1 MWLLLLQ
8 VRHSLSNSDPDI
20 HHAAARHWPYF
31 AGGPFLSCCHGVI
44 TGESVYVIEAFMD
57 SKGSGKSLRYLV
69 KWEGYAADK
78 NTWEPA
84 AQLKR
89 DMTAGESSVNPV

>member
-1 MWLLLLQ
+1 M
-8 VRHSLSNSDPDI
+8 
-20 HHAAARHWPYF
+20 
-31 AGGPFLSCCHGVI
+31 SCCRGI
-44 TGESVYVIEAFMD
+44 AGESVYVIEAFMD
-57 SKGSGKSLRYLV
+57 SKGLGKSLQYLV

-89 DMTAGESSVNPV
+89 DMTAGASCVNVV